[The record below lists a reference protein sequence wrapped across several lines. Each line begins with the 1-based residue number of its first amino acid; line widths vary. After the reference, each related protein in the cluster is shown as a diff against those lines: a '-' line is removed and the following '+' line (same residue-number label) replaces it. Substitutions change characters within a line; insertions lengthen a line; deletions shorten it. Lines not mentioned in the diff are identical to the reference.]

1 MHVRAWR
8 LKPQGTHLGFL
19 DPLSTPTRHFKI
31 TIYSFSAQFILFG
44 LLNLLQRVPALTWR
58 RNPKYTPTEMITTT
72 KLNGS
77 VKHNGTNGSIHSIH
91 MKSNGSNG
99 SIHDHSFS
107 SPYFNPQPK
116 IYSTPIYEEEP
127 IVSPANRSP
136 QSLYNERPP
145 SASSFSNDV
154 ATPNDLEPLLKEGEE
169 AFSNLSVG
177 DYVNNPRSPLSRSDM
192 FLSRRSRSRR

>member
-1 MHVRAWR
+1 MHVHACR
-8 LKPQGTHLGFL
+8 LQPISVFL
-19 DPLSTPTRHFKI
+19 TRYVKSSPARLILKI
-31 TIYSFSAQFILFG
+31 TISSFTVQFILFG

-77 VKHNGTNGSIHSIH
+77 LKHNGTNGSIHSIH
-91 MKSNGSNG
+91 MKSNGS
-99 SIHDHSFS
+99 IHENSFS
-107 SPYFNPQPK
+107 SPYYNLQPK

-127 IVSPANRSP
+127 IVNPVNRSP